1 VGYYRCVAARSPV
14 FQHLNASLQ
23 GLTTIR
29 AFKAQAILEK
39 EFDNHQ
45 VKWLFIENTSVPAG
59 KLIY

>member
-1 VGYYRCVAARSPV
+1 VSLCCRISARSPV

-29 AFKAQAILEK
+29 AFKAQSVLEK

-45 VKWLFIENTSVPAG
+45 VKWLVTAIEHLLET
-59 KLIY
+59 